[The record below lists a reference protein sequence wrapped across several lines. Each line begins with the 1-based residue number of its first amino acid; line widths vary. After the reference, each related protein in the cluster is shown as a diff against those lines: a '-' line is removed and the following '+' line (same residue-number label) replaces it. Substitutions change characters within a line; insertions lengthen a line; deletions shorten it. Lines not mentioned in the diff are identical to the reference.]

1 MNDEELIARLRSGVQ
16 DEYYSFGD
24 DPAIT
29 ETEDIMRDAAD
40 RIEQLN
46 AKLAEAK
53 DEITECHKEAMSW
66 VERWGAALKGQRESD
81 ANLAKAVEALEH
93 LVTFNDDYILFV
105 SALPQDRVE
114 RTWRDARTT
123 LAELKGESQDGMV

>member
-16 DEYYSFGD
+16 DEDYSFGD
-24 DPAIT
+24 DPSIM

-53 DEITECHKEAMSW
+53 DEIAECHEEAMSW

-81 ANLAKAVEALEH
+81 EKLTKALEALEIARVH
-93 LVTFNDDYILFV
+93 VANNAQGWSVSRAPSRDDLTIVDSAIAELRGQNDD
-105 SALPQDRVE
+105 
-114 RTWRDARTT
+114 
-123 LAELKGESQDGMV
+123 